1 MGRPQWLEA
10 PKKCSESARHESRDT
25 SHYSPLATHLSLLEA
40 KPKDAGKIYY
50 RMSSGVTLLRERE
63 RFGSTGTTRSTPSRP
78 G

>member
-1 MGRPQWLEA
+1 MSGRPQRLGNCRRNA
-10 PKKCSESARHESRDT
+10 SRHESRDT
-25 SHYSPLATHLSLLEA
+25 SHYSPLTTHLSLLEA

-50 RMSSGVTLLRERE
+50 PISAGVTLLRERL